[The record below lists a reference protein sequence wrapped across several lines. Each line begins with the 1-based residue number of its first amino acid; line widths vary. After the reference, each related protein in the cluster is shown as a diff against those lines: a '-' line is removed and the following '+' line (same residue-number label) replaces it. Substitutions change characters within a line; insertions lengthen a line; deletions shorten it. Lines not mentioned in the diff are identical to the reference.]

1 MKIVHFI
8 SHFPYPDQLVNPML
22 TDRYVCS
29 GGEWAAHHLIEE
41 QVKAGHDVSVVT
53 SSVTRADVLEQR
65 EGFAVCRYGS
75 WFKIG
80 ETLFAPGMFFRPM
93 IDIGKPNIVHIHHT
107 TPPGGM
113 AGLACN
119 RTWKSPLVVTHHG
132 FENPDSYGSW
142 IRRTAVFL
150 SAKFFVGRL
159 FSAADR
165 IIYISPAFAR
175 HSRFLGKYTSKSIS
189 IPHGI
194 HPREYHTDLPM
205 EQARSELGLTLEGR
219 YGLFLGTLIPPKG
232 LGVLLRALTEV
243 LEDYPDFQLLVMGRG
258 PSEPEFRQQAADL
271 GVSENVQFVGFI
283 GEARKKLLYYRASD
297 VLVIPSYLSE
307 MYCFVLYEGAAA
319 GCCIV
324 TSDLDVFKKVIVDHV
339 NGILTPA
346 GNSTEMAKALR
357 EVLGDGQLQRRLMR
371 GAKLEIPLPSWENT
385 ARRTEQ
391 VYADLLKEGHES
403 NEMNNPRISQG
414 DCLDC

>member
-8 SHFPYPDQLVNPML
+8 SHFPYPDQLANPAL

-29 GGEWAAHHLIEE
+29 GGEWAAYHLVEE
-41 QVKAGHDVSVVT
+41 QAKAGHDVSVVA
-53 SSVTRADVLEQR
+53 SSVTRRNVLEQR
-65 EGFAVCRYGS
+65 EGFAVRRYGS

-80 ETLFAPGMFFRPM
+80 ETLFAPGMFFRPVT
-93 IDIGKPNIVHIHHT
+93 DINKPDIVHVHHT

-142 IRRTAVFL
+142 IRRAAVFL
-150 SAKFFVGRL
+150 SAKYFVGRL
-159 FSAADR
+159 FSAANR
-165 IIYISPAFAR
+165 IIYISPAFIQQ
-175 HSRFLGKYTSKSIS
+175 SRFLGKFISKSIS

-194 HPREYHTDLPM
+194 HLAEHHTDLPV
-205 EQARSELGLTLEGR
+205 EQARRELGLTPEGH
-219 YGLFLGTLIPPKG
+219 YGLFVGTLIPPKG
-232 LGVLLRALTEV
+232 LGVLLRALPEV
-243 LEDYPDFQLLVMGRG
+243 LEKYPDFHLLVLGRG

-271 GVSENVQFVGFI
+271 GVSGNVQFVGFI

-297 VLVIPSYLSE
+297 VLLIPSFLNE

-324 TSDLDVFKKVIVDHV
+324 TSDLEVFKSVINDHV

-346 GNSTEMAKALR
+346 GNSAEMAKALG
-357 EVLGDGQLQRRLMR
+357 EVLEDRQLQHRLMR
-371 GAKLEIPLPSWENT
+371 TAKSQIPIPSWENA
-385 ARRTEQ
+385 ARKTEQ
-391 VYADLLKEGHES
+391 VYAALLKEEHERAK
-403 NEMNNPRISQG
+403 MNNSRI
-414 DCLDC
+414 

>member
-8 SHFPYPDQLVNPML
+8 SHFPYPDQLANPAL

-29 GGEWAAHHLIEE
+29 GGEWAAYHLVEE
-41 QVKAGHDVSVVT
+41 QAKAGHDVSVVA
-53 SSVTRADVLEQR
+53 SSVTRRNVLEQR
-65 EGFAVCRYGS
+65 EGFAVRRYGS

-80 ETLFAPGMFFRPM
+80 ETLFAPGMFFRPVT
-93 IDIGKPNIVHIHHT
+93 DINKPDIVHVHHT

-142 IRRTAVFL
+142 IRRAAVFL
-150 SAKFFVGRL
+150 SAKYFVGRL
-159 FSAADR
+159 FSAANR
-165 IIYISPAFAR
+165 IIYISPAFIQQ
-175 HSRFLGKYTSKSIS
+175 SRFLGKFISKSIS

-194 HPREYHTDLPM
+194 HLAEHHTDLPV
-205 EQARSELGLTLEGR
+205 EQARRELGLTPEGH
-219 YGLFLGTLIPPKG
+219 YGLFVGTLIPPKG
-232 LGVLLRALTEV
+232 LGVLLRALPEV
-243 LEDYPDFQLLVMGRG
+243 LEKYPDFHLLVLGRG
-258 PSEPEFRQQAADL
+258 PSEPELRQQAADL
-271 GVSENVQFVGFI
+271 GVSGNVQFVGFI

-297 VLVIPSYLSE
+297 VLLIPSFLNE

-324 TSDLDVFKKVIVDHV
+324 TSDLEVFKSVINDHV

-346 GNSTEMAKALR
+346 GNSAEMAKALG
-357 EVLGDGQLQRRLMR
+357 EVLEDRQLQHRLMR
-371 GAKLEIPLPSWENT
+371 TAKSQIPIPSWENA
-385 ARRTEQ
+385 ARKTEQ
-391 VYADLLKEGHES
+391 VYAALLKEEHERAK
-403 NEMNNPRISQG
+403 MNNSRI
-414 DCLDC
+414 

>member
-8 SHFPYPDQLVNPML
+8 SHFPYPDQLANPAL

-29 GGEWAAHHLIEE
+29 GGEWAAYHLVEE
-41 QVKAGHDVSVVT
+41 QAKAGHDVSVVA

-65 EGFAVCRYGS
+65 EGFAVRRYGS

-80 ETLFAPGMFFRPM
+80 ETLFAPGMFFRPVT
-93 IDIGKPNIVHIHHT
+93 DINKPDIVHVHHT

-142 IRRTAVFL
+142 IRRAAVFL
-150 SAKFFVGRL
+150 SAKYFVGRL
-159 FSAADR
+159 FSAANR
-165 IIYISPAFAR
+165 IIYISPAFIQQ
-175 HSRFLGKYTSKSIS
+175 SRFLGKFISKSIS

-194 HPREYHTDLPM
+194 HLAEHHTDLPV
-205 EQARSELGLTLEGR
+205 EQARRELGLTPEGH
-219 YGLFLGTLIPPKG
+219 YGLFVGTLIPPKG
-232 LGVLLRALTEV
+232 LGVLLRALPEV
-243 LEDYPDFQLLVMGRG
+243 LEKYPDFHLLVLGRG

-271 GVSENVQFVGFI
+271 GVSGNVQFVGFI

-297 VLVIPSYLSE
+297 VLLIPSFLNE

-324 TSDLDVFKKVIVDHV
+324 TSDLEVFKSVINDHV

-346 GNSTEMAKALR
+346 GNSAEMAKALG
-357 EVLGDGQLQRRLMR
+357 EVLEDRQLQHRLMR
-371 GAKLEIPLPSWENT
+371 TAKSQIPIPSWENA
-385 ARRTEQ
+385 ARKTEQ
-391 VYADLLKEGHES
+391 VYAALLKEEHERAK
-403 NEMNNPRISQG
+403 MNNSRI
-414 DCLDC
+414 

>member
-8 SHFPYPDQLVNPML
+8 SHFPYPDQLANPAL

-29 GGEWAAHHLIEE
+29 GGEWAAYHLVEE
-41 QVKAGHDVSVVT
+41 QAKAGHDVSVVA
-53 SSVTRADVLEQR
+53 SSVTRRNVLEQR
-65 EGFAVCRYGS
+65 EGFAVRRYGS

-80 ETLFAPGMFFRPM
+80 ETLFAPGMFFRPVT
-93 IDIGKPNIVHIHHT
+93 DINKPDIVHVHHT

-142 IRRTAVFL
+142 IRRAAVFL
-150 SAKFFVGRL
+150 SAKYFVGRL
-159 FSAADR
+159 FSAANR
-165 IIYISPAFAR
+165 IIYISPAFIQQ
-175 HSRFLGKYTSKSIS
+175 SRFLGKFISKSIS

-194 HPREYHTDLPM
+194 HLAEHHTDLPV
-205 EQARSELGLTLEGR
+205 EQARRELGLTPEGH
-219 YGLFLGTLIPPKG
+219 YGLFVGTLIPPKG
-232 LGVLLRALTEV
+232 LGVLLRALPEV
-243 LEDYPDFQLLVMGRG
+243 LEKYPDFHLLVLGRG
-258 PSEPEFRQQAADL
+258 PLEPEFRQQAADL
-271 GVSENVQFVGFI
+271 GVSGNVQFVGFI

-297 VLVIPSYLSE
+297 VLLIPSFLNE

-324 TSDLDVFKKVIVDHV
+324 TSDLEVFKSVINDHV

-346 GNSTEMAKALR
+346 GNSAEMAKALG
-357 EVLGDGQLQRRLMR
+357 EVLEDRQLQHRLMR
-371 GAKLEIPLPSWENT
+371 TAKSQIPIPSWENA
-385 ARRTEQ
+385 ARKTEQ
-391 VYADLLKEGHES
+391 VYAALLKEEHERAK
-403 NEMNNPRISQG
+403 MNNSRI
-414 DCLDC
+414 

>member
-8 SHFPYPDQLVNPML
+8 SHFPYPDQLANPAL

-41 QVKAGHDVSVVT
+41 QAKAGHDVSVVA
-53 SSVTRADVLEQR
+53 SSVTRRNVLEQR
-65 EGFAVCRYGS
+65 EGFAVRRYGS

-80 ETLFAPGMFFRPM
+80 ETLFAPGMFFRPVT
-93 IDIGKPNIVHIHHT
+93 DINKPDIVHVHHT

-132 FENPDSYGSW
+132 FENPDSYGNW
-142 IRRTAVFL
+142 IRRAAVFL
-150 SAKFFVGRL
+150 SAKYFVGRL
-159 FSAADR
+159 FSAANR
-165 IIYISPAFAR
+165 IIYISPAFIQQ
-175 HSRFLGKYTSKSIS
+175 SRFLGKFISKSIS

-194 HPREYHTDLPM
+194 HLAEYHTGLPV
-205 EQARSELGLTLEGR
+205 EQARRELGLTPEGH
-219 YGLFLGTLIPPKG
+219 YGLFVGTLIPPKG
-232 LGVLLRALTEV
+232 LGVLLRALPEV
-243 LEDYPDFQLLVMGRG
+243 LEKYPDFHLLVLGRG

-271 GVSENVQFVGFI
+271 GVSGNVQFVGFI

-297 VLVIPSYLSE
+297 VLLIPSFLIE

-324 TSDLDVFKKVIVDHV
+324 TSDLEVFKSVINDHV

-346 GNSTEMAKALR
+346 GNSAEMAKALG
-357 EVLGDGQLQRRLMR
+357 EVLEDRQLQHRLMR
-371 GAKLEIPLPSWENT
+371 TAKSQIPIPSWENA
-385 ARRTEQ
+385 ARKTEQ
-391 VYADLLKEGHES
+391 VYAALLKEEHERAK
-403 NEMNNPRISQG
+403 MNNSRI
-414 DCLDC
+414 

>member
-8 SHFPYPDQLVNPML
+8 SHFPYPDQLANPAL

-29 GGEWAAHHLIEE
+29 GGEWAAYHLVEE
-41 QVKAGHDVSVVT
+41 QAKAGHDVSVVA

-65 EGFAVCRYGS
+65 EGFAVRRYGS

-80 ETLFAPGMFFRPM
+80 ETLFAPGMFFRPVT
-93 IDIGKPNIVHIHHT
+93 DINKPDIVHVHHT

-132 FENPDSYGSW
+132 FENPDPYGSW
-142 IRRTAVFL
+142 IRRAAVFL
-150 SAKFFVGRL
+150 SAKYFVGRL
-159 FSAADR
+159 FSAANR
-165 IIYISPAFAR
+165 IIYISPAFIQQ
-175 HSRFLGKYTSKSIS
+175 SRFLGKFISKSIS

-194 HPREYHTDLPM
+194 HLAEYHTDLPV
-205 EQARSELGLTLEGR
+205 EQARRELGLTPEGH
-219 YGLFLGTLIPPKG
+219 YGLFVGTLIPPKG
-232 LGVLLRALTEV
+232 LGVLLRALPEV
-243 LEDYPDFQLLVMGRG
+243 LEKYPDFHLLVLGRG
-258 PSEPEFRQQAADL
+258 PSEPELRQQAADL
-271 GVSENVQFVGFI
+271 GVSGNVQFVGFI

-297 VLVIPSYLSE
+297 VLLIPSFLNE

-324 TSDLDVFKKVIVDHV
+324 TSDLEVFKSVINDHV

-346 GNSTEMAKALR
+346 GNSAEMAKALG
-357 EVLGDGQLQRRLMR
+357 EVLEDRQLQHRLMR
-371 GAKLEIPLPSWENT
+371 TAKSQIPIPSWENA
-385 ARRTEQ
+385 ARKTEQ
-391 VYADLLKEGHES
+391 VYAALLKEEHERAK
-403 NEMNNPRISQG
+403 MNNSRI
-414 DCLDC
+414 